1 MSADQTEYETMEF
14 DVVIVGAGPS
24 GLSAAIKLKQLN
36 SNLNV
41 VVLEKGSEVGAHII
55 SGALFEPRTLE
66 ELFPNWQELNCPVT
80 LKVASEQTMWFDDET
95 HAKALS
101 QSLIPKPMHNNG
113 NYIISLGNLCKWL
126 GEQAEELGVEIFP
139 GFSAVETVKDNNNQV
154 IGIKTGKMGLD
165 KQGAEK
171 DSFVESML
179 LLAPVTLIC
188 EGARGQIAK
197 QLISDYKLDAGKDPQ
212 HYGLGIKE
220 QWKINPDQHKLGHI
234 EHGAG
239 WPLAE
244 NDCTGGSFIYHIED
258 NQIVLGLI
266 TDLNYAN
273 PHVSPYDEFQRFK
286 QHPHVKALLE
296 GGERLVYGA
305 RTIAKGGPQS
315 LPKMH
320 FPGGLL
326 LGCSAGTL
334 NAAKIKGSH
343 TAMKSGIM
351 AAEVI
356 NDGFQ
361 QKKPAQHL
369 SFFEHEFSKTWAYK
383 ELLTQRNFA
392 PALHKW
398 GAWLGGAYSFIDIN
412 IFNGRLPWTLHD
424 KTPDHLSLQPAD
436 RCDKIQY
443 DKYDGVISFD
453 KPSSVFLSNT
463 NHEEDQPVHLK
474 LKDLTVYSETNLPLY
489 QEPAQRYC
497 PAGVYEVV
505 GEDQALQINAQNC
518 LHCKACDIKD
528 PTQNIT
534 WTAPEGGGGPNYP
547 GF

>member
-1 MSADQTEYETMEF
+1 MTDENIEYETMEF
-14 DVVIVGAGPS
+14 DVVIIGAGPA

-36 SNLNV
+36 AELNV

-55 SGALFEPRTLE
+55 SGALFETKALE
-66 ELFPNWQELNCPVT
+66 ELFPNWQDMNCPVNT
-80 LKVASEQTMWFDDET
+80 KVTSEQTMWYDSET
-95 HAKALS
+95 QVKALS
-101 QSLIPKPMHNNG
+101 PSLIPKPMHNDG
-113 NYIISLGNLCKWL
+113 NYIISLGNLCRWL
-126 GEQAEELGVEIFP
+126 GEQAQTLGVEIFP
-139 GFSAVETVKDNNNQV
+139 GFCAIETIKDNNNQV
-154 IGIKTGKMGLD
+154 IGVKTGKMGID
-165 KQGAEK
+165 KQGKQK

-188 EGARGQIAK
+188 EGARGQISK
-197 QLISDYKLDAGKDPQ
+197 QLIKQYNLDKDCDPQ
-212 HYGLGIKE
+212 HFGLGIKE
-220 QWKINPDQHKLGHI
+220 LWKIDPSKHKQGHV

-239 WPLAE
+239 WPLSDS
-244 NDCTGGSFIYHIED
+244 DCTGGSFLYHMED
-258 NQIVLGLI
+258 NQVVLGLI
-266 TDLNYAN
+266 TDLNYSN

-286 QHPHVKALLE
+286 QHPHIKEILT

-343 TAMKSGIM
+343 TAMKSGIE
-351 AAEVI
+351 AAIVI
-356 NDGFQ
+356 AQGFEQ
-361 QKKPAQHL
+361 EHVVKHL
-369 SFFEHEFSKTWAYK
+369 AHFEFQFNKSWAYQ
-383 ELLTQRNFA
+383 ELTLQRNFA
-392 PALHKW
+392 PAVHKW
-398 GAWLGGAYSFIDIN
+398 GAWLGGAYAFIDIN
-412 IFNGRLPWTLHD
+412 IFKGKLPWTLHD
-424 KTPDHLSLQPAD
+424 KTPDHLTLQPAD

-463 NHEEDQPVHLK
+463 NHEEDQPCHLK
-474 LKDLTVYSETNLPLY
+474 LSDESVFSTTNLPIY
-489 QEPAQRYC
+489 HEPAQRYC
-497 PAGVYEVV
+497 PAGVYEVI
-505 GEDQALQINAQNC
+505 GDEQKLQINAQNC